1 MFSRFGLLL
10 LLVMEIT
17 VPDLTLLHQRKPQVK
32 CLKVITTFGLDSYLY
47 NAGVIFISILSV
59 MIQFKVI
66 FTFKGECMCC
76 TVLNLSVV
84 SGFLRPRGFQPTRV
98 ICPWGFPRL
107 EYWSGLPCPPPG
119 NLSNPGSAPRSPTLQ
134 ADSLQVSLIREAL
147 NVCAHINIYLYTL

>member
-17 VPDLTLLHQRKPQVK
+17 VPDLTLLHQRKLQVK
-32 CLKVITTFGLDSYLY
+32 CLKVITTFGLDFYLY

-76 TVLNLSVV
+76 TVLNLSVM
-84 SGFLRPRGFQPTRV
+84 SGFLRPQGFQPTRV

-119 NLSNPGSAPRSPTLQ
+119 NLSNPGSEPRSPTLQ

-147 NVCAHINIYLYTL
+147 DVYAHINIYLYTL

>member
-17 VPDLTLLHQRKPQVK
+17 VPDLTSLHQRRLQVK

-47 NAGVIFISILSV
+47 NAGVIFIAILSV

-76 TVLNLSVV
+76 AGLSLSVV
-84 SGFLRPRGFQPTRV
+84 LDFLRPHVFQPTRLV
-98 ICPWGFPRL
+98 CPWEFSRQ
-107 EYWSGLPCPPPG
+107 EYWSELPCPPPG
-119 NLSNPGSAPRSPTLQ
+119 DLPNPGIKPRSPALQ
-134 ADSLQVSLIREAL
+134 ADSLPAELIREAL
-147 NVCAHINIYLYTL
+147 NIYTHIKIYLYTL